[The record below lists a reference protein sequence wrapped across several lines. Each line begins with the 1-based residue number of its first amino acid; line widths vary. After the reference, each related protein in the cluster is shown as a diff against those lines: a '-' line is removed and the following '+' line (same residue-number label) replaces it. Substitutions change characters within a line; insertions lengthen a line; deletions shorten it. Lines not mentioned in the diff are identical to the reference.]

1 MDSYLITD
9 EVCVYY
15 FTLLKR
21 LLILEN
27 SRTGLAKMECRGG
40 LEFSFVMSRKCRLQ
54 PTDWAEW
61 ALVSGL
67 LNCVRNNK
75 SIKYTSANQQVGLSF
90 SAFALFLGGA
100 AVGVWV
106 VVFG

>member
-40 LEFSFVMSRKCRLQ
+40 LEFSFVMSRKMSVA
-54 PTDWAEW
+54 TD
-61 ALVSGL
+61 
-67 LNCVRNNK
+67 R
-75 SIKYTSANQQVGLSF
+75 
-90 SAFALFLGGA
+90 LGGM
-100 AVGVWV
+100 GVDLW
-106 VVFG
+106 FAELCSR